1 MSYEG
6 MIGFIEETIAPCRLS
21 GERKAALGNLYDRYP
36 ESLVSACL
44 AAAAAEYRE
53 RRMLGEDADGF
64 IDRFCEMMYS
74 NYILPEEQVI
84 GQILEALE
92 GEYPEADRD
101 AAGKALKGYVNTLR
115 KQGMTD
121 AAIAAVLKYRTGKE
135 GIRIDTA
142 DGTGVSILVNPGA
155 AVQ

>member
-6 MIGFIEETIAPCRLS
+6 MIVFIEGIIAPQRLS

-36 ESLVSACL
+36 ENLVSACL
-44 AAAAAEYRE
+44 TAAAAEYRE
-53 RRMLGEDADGF
+53 RRMLGDDADGF

-84 GQILEALE
+84 GQILEAME

-101 AAGKALKGYVNTLR
+101 AAGKELKGYVNCLR
-115 KQGMTD
+115 KKGVPD

-135 GIRIDTA
+135 GISIDTA
-142 DGTGVSILVNPGA
+142 DGTGRWILVNPGTD
-155 AVQ
+155 VQ

>member
-6 MIGFIEETIAPCRLS
+6 IIRFIEETIAPCRLS
-21 GERKAALGNLYDRYP
+21 QERKAALGNLYDRYP

-53 RRMLGEDADGF
+53 KRMCGENADGF

-84 GQILEALE
+84 GQILQALE
-92 GEYPEADRD
+92 GEYPEADRE
-101 AAGKALKGYVNTLR
+101 AAGKALKEYVNGLR
-115 KQGMTD
+115 KKGVPD
-121 AAIAAVLKYRTGKE
+121 AAIAAVLKYRAGSE
-135 GIRIDTA
+135 GVRIDTA
-142 DGTGVSILVNPGA
+142 DRTGGRILVNPGTD
-155 AVQ
+155 VQ